1 MNQSATLKFRNLP
14 PPSNPP
20 VYLQASEA
28 LLAQKCPFVK
38 SLPNNKSQHG
48 SSQTRELPRPLQLLN
63 AQSEAKVV
71 GHERHQQG
79 GMMKRKKKQDT
90 RKKSA
95 QARVG
100 DRSAAPAPGTTN
112 PPEFPF
118 PLLLL

>member
-1 MNQSATLKFRNLP
+1 
-14 PPSNPP
+14 
-20 VYLQASEA
+20 
-28 LLAQKCPFVK
+28 
-38 SLPNNKSQHG
+38 
-48 SSQTRELPRPLQLLN
+48 
-63 AQSEAKVV
+63 
-71 GHERHQQG
+71 
-79 GMMKRKKKQDT
+79 MKRKKKQDT